1 MQLIC
6 ARKYGRLSLLYLP
19 TMSKDNINIQNR
31 KARFEYEILDK
42 YEAGIKLLGTEIKSI
57 RDGKASLPESYCYFK
72 GEELYIKNMNIA
84 EYSHGSDQ
92 NHDPTRERKLLLHKR
107 ELTKLH
113 DNLTKGGNNTIIPLR
128 LYINDNG
135 LAKLEIALATGK
147 KLYDKR
153 ASIKDKDMKR
163 EHDRRLKI

>member
-1 MQLIC
+1 M
-6 ARKYGRLSLLYLP
+6 P
-19 TMSKDNINIQNR
+19 KDFINIKNR
-31 KARFEYEILDK
+31 KAKFEYHILDK
-42 YEAGIKLLGTEIKSI
+42 FEAGIKLLGTEIKSI
-57 RDGKASLPESYCYFK
+57 REGKASLQESYCYFK
-72 GEELYIKNMNIA
+72 GEELYVKSMHVA

-92 NHDPTRERKLLLHKR
+92 NHEPLRERKLLLHKR
-107 ELTKLH
+107 ELKKLQ
-113 DNLTKGGNNTIIPLR
+113 DNLNKGGNNTIIPLR
-128 LYINDNG
+128 LYINDKG